1 MVCSTCGYENQ
12 VGNRFCGMCGT
23 PLPHRPLTAPGAQ
36 STASLTRVLT
46 ENGRPI
52 EPNGSAAPVARV
64 SLDIEPGSPRDQQT
78 LSETSSNAAEVTSE
92 PPPSVNLTPPSRDSS
107 SKTLRSKTEPP
118 QFDLVPEIPLDEYVQ
133 NFRYVPPSE
142 PDETSMRGETQVL
155 EPEVPAPSNT
165 TSVTSVDTAIPSAEA
180 TPPPAAEAPP
190 TPAEDDVRER
200 LGLEVESDAEQ
211 RSDRPR
217 FLDFND
223 PPTPPKPVESATP
236 IAGPSFLGLTDV
248 PPVEAEAEL
257 SAEEP
262 ARGRWRIWLATA
274 AVLVFGFLGVL
285 EWRAQLRQTNNG
297 PIEVIKMKMRSLNHG
312 KPAENA
318 NTESASPATA
328 SDSASKPEIQVEPP
342 SQPQQQNSTGSSAT
356 PAIPK
361 DVASAPNTSAE
372 TTPLTGS
379 TTVMPAPTG
388 NQAAPGQST
397 STPMQNPSQPS
408 AGQNA
413 PAAKTATTTG
423 PVDKSKL
430 TASQQSGS
438 AATTAADKAKASPRV
453 AGDSG
458 DVVPKKGILGA
469 EEMAKANN
477 ASDSAAEVA
486 WLWKATA
493 KGNPDAPVR
502 LADMYVKGNGVP
514 RSCEQAM
521 VLLKTAA
528 TKENALARNRL
539 ASMYGSGTCVPR
551 DRVEAYRWLSSA
563 LAANPN
569 SEWARQNRDLLWHQM
584 TPEERGAIQPP
595 H

>member
-52 EPNGSAAPVARV
+52 EPNGSAAPVARA

-257 SAEEP
+257 ERRRTCAWEVADLAGYSGGPGIRLSRSSGVAGTTAPDEQWPHRSYQDEDAESES
-262 ARGRWRIWLATA
+262 R
-274 AVLVFGFLGVL
+274 
-285 EWRAQLRQTNNG
+285 
-297 PIEVIKMKMRSLNHG
+297 

-318 NTESASPATA
+318 NTRIRIARHCFGLRFQTRDTGRATVPTSAAKFHWEHRDSCHTERCGKRSEYECCDDTTHRFDDCDA
-328 SDSASKPEIQVEPP
+328 SAHGKS
-342 SQPQQQNSTGSSAT
+342 GSSRTVNFHADAESI
-356 PAIPK
+356 PAFCW
-361 DVASAPNTSAE
+361 AERTSGE
-372 TTPLTGS
+372 NRNHNRPR
-379 TTVMPAPTG
+379 
-388 NQAAPGQST
+388 GQIEVDCV
-397 STPMQNPSQPS
+397 
-408 AGQNA
+408 
-413 PAAKTATTTG
+413 TAVWVG
-423 PVDKSKL
+423 
-430 TASQQSGS
+430 
-438 AATTAADKAKASPRV
+438 RH
-453 AGDSG
+453 
-458 DVVPKKGILGA
+458 
-469 EEMAKANN
+469 N
-477 ASDSAAEVA
+477 
-486 WLWKATA
+486 
-493 KGNPDAPVR
+493 
-502 LADMYVKGNGVP
+502 
-514 RSCEQAM
+514 C
-521 VLLKTAA
+521 
-528 TKENALARNRL
+528 
-539 ASMYGSGTCVPR
+539 C
-551 DRVEAYRWLSSA
+551 
-563 LAANPN
+563 
-569 SEWARQNRDLLWHQM
+569 
-584 TPEERGAIQPP
+584 
-595 H
+595 